1 MPQAFRDPHLPVG
14 RLYLIAVWGAVETRQ
29 LSQFHLQAVPDLTGG
44 SKQNQADIDFPLLDQ
59 QLPLGFT
66 PELN

>member
-29 LSQFHLQAVPDLTGG
+29 LSQFHLKAALTKGG
-44 SKQNQADIDFPLLDQ
+44 SHQNQADIDFLLMDQ

-66 PELN
+66 PEPN